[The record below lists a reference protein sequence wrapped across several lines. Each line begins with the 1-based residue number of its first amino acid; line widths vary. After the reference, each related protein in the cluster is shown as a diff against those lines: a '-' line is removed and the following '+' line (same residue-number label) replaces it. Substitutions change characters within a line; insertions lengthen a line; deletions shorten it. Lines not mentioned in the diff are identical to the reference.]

1 MYLIALCDDEL
12 TELNKTKLMLEN
24 YTKEHPEIDFTITCF
39 QSADDLIYKIGE
51 KNYLPDL
58 IFLDI
63 YMREK
68 MGIKAAQE
76 LRDMGSQSKIIFLTM
91 SKEHALDA
99 FGVDAVQYLVKPV
112 SEKILFSVLDRFLG
126 EVEEERKK
134 YILLRVEGRIQRV
147 PLNNIMYCEARG
159 KLQCIYLVD
168 GTQCLLRMT
177 MAEIYEMLSLYREFI
192 RVGIAYIVNLEYIDN
207 LNAEDICLNTG
218 KKIYLPR
225 GAYKALKE
233 QYFRYYCEEA

>member
-99 FGVDAVQYLVKPV
+99 F
-112 SEKILFSVLDRFLG
+112 EI
-126 EVEEERKK
+126 
-134 YILLRVEGRIQRV
+134 GRAHV
-147 PLNNIMYCEARG
+147 
-159 KLQCIYLVD
+159 
-168 GTQCLLRMT
+168 
-177 MAEIYEMLSLYREFI
+177 
-192 RVGIAYIVNLEYIDN
+192 
-207 LNAEDICLNTG
+207 
-218 KKIYLPR
+218 
-225 GAYKALKE
+225 
-233 QYFRYYCEEA
+233 

>member
-39 QSADDLIYKIGE
+39 QSADDLIYKIG
-51 KNYLPDL
+51 
-58 IFLDI
+58 
-63 YMREK
+63 EK

-134 YILLRVEGRIQRV
+134 YILLRVDGRIQRV

>member
-24 YTKEHPEIDFTITCF
+24 YTKKHPEIDFTITCF

-63 YMREK
+63 YMWEK

-76 LRDMGSQSKIIFLTM
+76 LRDMGSQSRIIFLTM
-91 SKEHALDA
+91 SREHALDA

-112 SEKILFSVLDRFLG
+112 SEKVLFSVLDRFLG

-134 YILLRVEGRIQRV
+134 YILLRVDGRIQRV

-192 RVGIAYIVNLEYIDN
+192 RVGIAYILNLEYIDN

-218 KKIYLPR
+218 KEIYLPR